1 MNPDTRSISVEWL
14 ENGETKGK
22 EVRQTAW
29 IRISFQ
35 FILHYLLCL
44 QIDLD
49 GILELN
55 PQLRSNIPSIT
66 MVAQNGTNIPTTSK
80 LARVNLTFMMSIYQ
94 VQTQLGFHVN
104 KIVMN

>member
-1 MNPDTRSISVEWL
+1 MVKLKAKRFE
-14 ENGETKGK
+14 
-22 EVRQTAW
+22 
-29 IRISFQ
+29 
-35 FILHYLLCL
+35 ILHRDKYILFNHCLFYL

-80 LARVNLTFMMSIYQ
+80 LARVNI
-94 VQTQLGFHVN
+94 
-104 KIVMN
+104 II

>member
-29 IRISFQ
+29 IHILFQ
-35 FILHYLLCL
+35 LILHYLFCL

-80 LARVNLTFMMSIYQ
+80 LARVNLTFMMTIYHLQ
-94 VQTQLGFHVN
+94 IQLGFYIK